1 LIVQLLNKEIQ
12 MNTMQKRF
20 NLQTVQKG
28 FTLIE
33 LMIVVA
39 IIGILA
45 AIAIPAYQDYT
56 VKAKVSA
63 GPSLA
68 SPAMTA
74 AGVACSEGTLAS
86 ATNTFLGL
94 PATATSITD
103 NKYVKSVTVGN
114 ASATGVTITIAYN
127 AIGSNVAADQTVV
140 YTGTCTA
147 GAGMTWQNTASSTV
161 AQKYLPKI

>member
-1 LIVQLLNKEIQ
+1 
-12 MNTMQKRF
+12 MNMKQSTLSAKAMQ
-20 NLQTVQKG
+20 TAQKG

-45 AIAIPAYQDYT
+45 AVALPAYQDYT

-74 AGVACSEGTLAS
+74 LGVACSEGTLTATWGNAS
-86 ATNTFLGL
+86 LGL
-94 PATATSITD
+94 PAAASITD
-103 NKYVKSVTVGN
+103 NKYVASV
-114 ASATGVTITIAYN
+114 AATGKATNAGATVTIKYN
-127 AIGSNVAADQTVV
+127 AIGNSVAANNTVI
-140 YTGTCTA
+140 YQGTCTP
-147 GAGMTWQNTASSTV
+147 GSGMVWTVDTASTV
-161 AQKYLPKI
+161 PAKYLPKI

>member
-1 LIVQLLNKEIQ
+1 MKAVKAA
-12 MNTMQKRF
+12 
-20 NLQTVQKG
+20 QKG

-45 AIAIPAYQDYT
+45 AVAIPAYQDYT

-74 AGVACSEGTLAS
+74 MGVACSEGTLT
-86 ATNTFLGL
+86 ATFGNLSLGL
-94 PATATSITD
+94 PQYTSITD
-103 NKYVKSVTVGN
+103 NKYVKNVTAVGSAAN
-114 ASATGVTITIAYN
+114 AGGTITIVYN
-127 AIGSNVAADQTVV
+127 AIGNNVPDNATIIYNGTCAAGSGLTWSV
-140 YTGTCTA
+140 TGTVPA
-147 GAGMTWQNTASSTV
+147 
-161 AQKYLPKI
+161 KYLPKV

>member
-1 LIVQLLNKEIQ
+1 
-12 MNTMQKRF
+12 MNAKQRGLSMKA
-20 NLQTVQKG
+20 VKAAQKG

-45 AIAIPAYQDYT
+45 AVAIPAYQDYT

-74 AGVACSEGTLAS
+74 MGVACSEGTLT
-86 ATNTFLGL
+86 ATFGNTSLGL
-94 PATATSITD
+94 PQASSITD
-103 NKYVKSVTVGN
+103 NKYVKTVTALGAAAN
-114 ASATGVTITIAYN
+114 AGGTITIVYN
-127 AIGSNVAADQTVV
+127 AIGNNVAQDSTIIYNGSCAAGSGLTWSVS
-140 YTGTCTA
+140 GTMPA
-147 GAGMTWQNTASSTV
+147 
-161 AQKYLPKI
+161 KYLPKV